1 MALQIKRVFKIDG
14 KDVPDQ
20 YPGLT
25 PDRAKKMM
33 VDQYPSI
40 INSTWTERIDE
51 AAGILYV
58 EFSGNVVGTRG

>member
-1 MALQIKRVFKIDG
+1 MATQIKRVFKIEG
-14 KDVPDQ
+14 KEVEDQ
-20 YPGLT
+20 YPTLT

-33 VDQYPSI
+33 VDTYPSI

-51 AAGILYV
+51 AKGILYV